1 MNQNRYNMRKRK
13 RKAKDDTSSDEV
25 LFPQK
30 EKKIQIKLEKSQVND
45 IKRKF
50 PPNFK
55 KIQIKLEKSQV
66 NEIIRLMDTIH
77 KKNELIRKICKE
89 KNMLNHQLHVKEAQI
104 ESLVTEIT
112 ILNEV
117 LNNDD

>member
-30 EKKIQIKLEKSQVND
+30 E
-45 IKRKF
+45 
-50 PPNFK
+50 K